1 MRKTFLLGLVGVLM
15 LTGAAFAGEVRIGAG
30 AAATENIF
38 KKIKAP
44 FEQATGITLTL
55 EAGGPVDGFKKMD
68 TGSLDAVVAG
78 VEFNE
83 WIAMLEK
90 EGYKVAD
97 KAAYMHQ
104 DIGKDI
110 IKVIVNKS
118 VSVASLSQEQ
128 LKGIFTG
135 KIMNWSEV
143 GGADAEIGVVFGKQ
157 IQGTQN
163 TFKKAIM
170 GGEEYASDRIE
181 VATADDVKKK
191 VVEVPGSIGLAPL
204 SLADDTVTVPQ
215 IPEVGRTIVIATKGA
230 PKEAVQKVIDYIKGD
245 GQALITK

>member
-1 MRKTFLLGLVGVLM
+1 MKKVCL
-15 LTGAAFAGEVRIGAG
+15 AFAMMCLVSGFAFADEVRIGAG

-38 KKIKAP
+38 KKIKGP
-44 FEQATGITLTL
+44 FEQASGTTLIL

-68 TGSLDAVVAG
+68 AGSLDAVVAG

-90 EGYKVAD
+90 DGYKIAD
-97 KAAYMHQ
+97 KAVYQ
-104 DIGKDI
+104 YEPISKDV

-118 VSVASLSQEQ
+118 AALTSLSKEQ

-143 GGADAEIGVVFGKQ
+143 GGPDMEIGIVFGKQ

-163 TFKKAIM
+163 TFKKMAM
-170 GGEEYASDRIE
+170 DGEEYADDRIE

-191 VVEVPGSIGLAPL
+191 VVEVPGAVGLAPL
-204 SLADDTVTVPQ
+204 SLADDAVSVPQ
-215 IPEVGRTIVIATKGA
+215 VPEVGRDIIIVTKGTPSA
-230 PKEAVQKVIDYIKGD
+230 VVQKVIDYIKGD
-245 GQALITK
+245 GQALIVK